1 MKKIIFCSIL
11 LLSMQAFANINCNQQ
26 YGGEYN
32 CYNYET
38 GQMQTIE
45 INQYPINDVRPVQM
59 PDLSSLPDPTPM
71 MHMDSG
77 QINDMFNPQPIAPMT
92 IQPSPSANMALQ
104 NAQQQANAQIAE
116 LDRMQQQQL
125 QALEQRRIE
134 EQRAYE
140 FNMQLAQQMRA
151 QKAQQELASRQ
162 LSQDNV
168 QNTGYGTTTT
178 TSQNYPS
185 NIDSD
190 SNNSNIKNLIIGL
203 LLLVVVVMLGLFFQ
217 RNG

>member
-45 INQYPINDVRPVQM
+45 INQYPINDVQPVQM

-77 QINDMFNPQPIAPMT
+77 QINDMFNP
-92 IQPSPSANMALQ
+92 
-104 NAQQQANAQIAE
+104 
-116 LDRMQQQQL
+116 
-125 QALEQRRIE
+125 
-134 EQRAYE
+134 
-140 FNMQLAQQMRA
+140 
-151 QKAQQELASRQ
+151 
-162 LSQDNV
+162 
-168 QNTGYGTTTT
+168 
-178 TSQNYPS
+178 
-185 NIDSD
+185 
-190 SNNSNIKNLIIGL
+190 
-203 LLLVVVVMLGLFFQ
+203 
-217 RNG
+217 

>member
-45 INQYPINDVRPVQM
+45 INQYPINDVQPVQM

-104 NAQQQANAQIAE
+104 NAQQTQMQINAQAAQAQANLAYQEQVLA
-116 LDRMQQQQL
+116 
-125 QALEQRRIE
+125 EQRQRSYEETIRLVREDAKRRADIE
-134 EQRAYE
+134 AQARQQSA
-140 FNMQLAQQMRA
+140 QL
-151 QKAQQELASRQ
+151 
-162 LSQDNV
+162 NT
-168 QNTGYGTTTT
+168 QNINPV
-178 TSQNYPS
+178 SQNQPS
-185 NIDSD
+185 TQDRG
-190 SNNSNIKNLIIGL
+190 SNNDHTKNFIIGL
-203 LLLVVVVMLGLFFQ
+203 LLLVIVVMIGLFFQ